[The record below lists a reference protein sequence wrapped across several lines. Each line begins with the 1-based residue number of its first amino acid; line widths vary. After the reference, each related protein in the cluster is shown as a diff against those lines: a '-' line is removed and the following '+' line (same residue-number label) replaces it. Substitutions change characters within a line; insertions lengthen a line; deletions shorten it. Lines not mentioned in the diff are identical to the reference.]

1 MYKLILFSIVFAS
14 FMVAGNHADTDSLKN
29 QSNLDK
35 YSWAADISDGDDK
48 VEAGRRR
55 GKGKRGRKR
64 GNGLR

>member
-1 MYKLILFSIVFAS
+1 MYKLILLSIVFAS
-14 FMVAGNHADTDSLKN
+14 FMVAGNHAYTDSAKN

-35 YSWAADISDGDDK
+35 YSWAADTSDDDYK

-55 GKGKRGRKR
+55 GKGSRGRKK